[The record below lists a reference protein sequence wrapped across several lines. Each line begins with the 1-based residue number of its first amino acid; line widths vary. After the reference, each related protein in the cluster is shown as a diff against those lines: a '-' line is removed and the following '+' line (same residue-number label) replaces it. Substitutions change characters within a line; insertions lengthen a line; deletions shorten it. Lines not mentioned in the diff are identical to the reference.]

1 MAPGLFDQA
10 LPERVA
16 RTHGMLDCGLD
27 AEFDNSLP
35 HLFGGRLWLHRLS
48 DADGHA
54 ERERFRPAEAR
65 LAVAATE
72 DAAPQVVEMDRDDR
86 RVRPLGDLLK
96 PLVEG
101 LDGSV
106 RRESALREDADQ
118 PALLQG
124 FACAGDGLD
133 QGARAV
139 ARMDL
144 DDVRDAEERTAPAP
158 A

>member
-1 MAPGLFDQA
+1 MAPGLFDQT
-10 LPERVA
+10 LPERIA
-16 RTHGMLDCGLD
+16 RTCGMVDRSLDT
-27 AEFDNSLP
+27 EFDNRLP
-35 HLFGGRLWLHRLS
+35 HLLGCRLRLHGFA

-54 ERERFRPAEAR
+54 ERQRFRPAEAR

-86 RVRPLGDLLK
+86 RVCSLGDLLK
-96 PLVEG
+96 TLVEG
-101 LDGSV
+101 LDRSV

-124 FACAGDGLD
+124 FPGSGDGVD
-133 QGARAV
+133 QCAWAV
-139 ARMDL
+139 AGVDL
-144 DDVRDAEERTAPAP
+144 NDVRDAEDWTAPAP